1 MGDIFSLQGLI
12 HGGTKM
18 FEKMIEDLKSKI
30 LEAVERYLKSHEKV
44 PQKRLDLISKVEL
57 KEELGIGDKTLTK
70 WEGAGLSQYIP
81 PIEDTRKAYYKISDV
96 LKFLGVDDGKD

>member
-1 MGDIFSLQGLI
+1 MGDIFSLQVLS
-12 HGGTKM
+12 HGGIKM

-70 WEGAGLSQYIP
+70 WECAGLRRYQP
-81 PIEDTRKAYYKISDV
+81 PLEDTRKVYYKVTDI

>member
-1 MGDIFSLQGLI
+1 MGDIFSLQGRDR
-12 HGGTKM
+12 GGASM

-30 LEAVERYLKSHEKV
+30 LEAVERHLKSHEKV

-70 WEGAGLSQYIP
+70 WECAGLPQYIP

>member
-1 MGDIFSLQGLI
+1 MGDIFSLQGLN

-30 LEAVERYLKSHEKV
+30 LEAVERYLKNHEKV

-70 WEGAGLSQYIP
+70 WEGAGLP

>member
-1 MGDIFSLQGLI
+1 
-12 HGGTKM
+12 
-18 FEKMIEDLKSKI
+18 MIEDLKSKI
-30 LEAVERYLKSHEKV
+30 LEAVERYLKSHEKA

-70 WEGAGLSQYIP
+70 WECAGLPQYIP
-81 PIEDTRKAYYKISDV
+81 PIEDTRKVYYKVSDV

>member
-1 MGDIFSLQGLI
+1 MAYCFNLNYQDHKKSTQIERESTQTIETTSEDLTPDYGRYIQLQGLI

-30 LEAVERYLKSHEKV
+30 LEAVERYLKSHEKA

-57 KEELGIGDKTLTK
+57 KEELGIGDK
-70 WEGAGLSQYIP
+70 P
-81 PIEDTRKAYYKISDV
+81 
-96 LKFLGVDDGKD
+96 

>member
-1 MGDIFSLQGLI
+1 M
-12 HGGTKM
+12 
-18 FEKMIEDLKSKI
+18 
-30 LEAVERYLKSHEKV
+30 
-44 PQKRLDLISKVEL
+44 EL

-70 WEGAGLSQYIP
+70 WEGAGLPQYIP

>member
-1 MGDIFSLQGLI
+1 MGDIFSLQRLS

-44 PQKRLDLISKVEL
+44 PQKRLDLISKVEAMD
-57 KEELGIGDKTLTK
+57 ELDIKYKTLQK
-70 WEGAGLSQYIP
+70 WEVAGLRRYQP
-81 PIEDTRKAYYKISDV
+81 PLEDTRKVYYKVTDI
-96 LKFLGVDDGKD
+96 LKFLGVDDGED

>member
-1 MGDIFSLQGLI
+1 MGVIFSLQGLS

-57 KEELGIGDKTLTK
+57 KEELGIGDKTLQK
-70 WEGAGLSQYIP
+70 WEGAGLRRYQP
-81 PIEDTRKAYYKISDV
+81 PLEDTRKVYYKVTDI

>member
-1 MGDIFSLQGLI
+1 MGDIFSLQDLI

-30 LEAVERYLKSHEKV
+30 LEAVERYLKSREKA

-70 WEGAGLSQYIP
+70 WECAGLPQYIP

>member
-1 MGDIFSLQGLI
+1 MGDIFSLQGLS

-30 LEAVERYLKSHEKV
+30 LEAVERYLKSHEKA

-70 WEGAGLSQYIP
+70 
-81 PIEDTRKAYYKISDV
+81 DTRKAYYKVSDV